1 MMIDHDARP
10 REGVTIPRFY
20 LTLALS
26 ILIHAAVLYKA
37 LPQLRH
43 MTLEEPEQGVNSGR
57 LAVRL
62 APPPSAPVS
71 RNEPSIE
78 PAPKVIARP
87 PLPKV
92 RPTVQSPPVLALNK
106 QPGAPAQPATTP
118 APPVEVAPPPRPP
131 AENDFAAAVEARR
144 RAREGATPQVFSPGM
159 IASAPAETEADR
171 ARRITS
177 ANLAP
182 KQQVFGYDPT
192 AGGGVFQIRRISLN
206 DAEVAFYGWNRE
218 IKRKT
223 LQMIDISKGNNND
236 IRIAVVRKM
245 IAIIREYESEDFRWE
260 SRGRTVTLSARARDN
275 NGLEEFMLREF
286 FPDQAVA
293 R

>member
-1 MMIDHDARP
+1 MMIDQFARP
-10 REGVTIPRFY
+10 RRGVTIPRFY

-26 ILIHAAVLYKA
+26 VLIHVLVLWKA

-43 MTLEEPEQGVNSGR
+43 TTFDEPEQGANSGR

-62 APPPSAPVS
+62 APPPAPPAPPA
-71 RNEPSIE
+71 EPPSE

-87 PLPKV
+87 PQPKV
-92 RPTVQSPPVLALNK
+92 RPALQAPKVIALNK
-106 QPGAPAQPATTP
+106 QPAAPSPSAP

-131 AENDFAAAVEARR
+131 SAGDLAAFVEARR
-144 RAREGATPQVFSPGM
+144 RARESSPSPGM
-159 IASAPAETEADR
+159 IASAPAETEAER
-171 ARRITS
+171 AKRIT
-177 ANLAP
+177 ATNLAP
-182 KQQVFGYDPT
+182 KQLVFGYDPA
-192 AGGGVFQIRRISLN
+192 AGGGVFQIRRISLY

-223 LQMIDISKGNNND
+223 MQLIEISKGNNAD

-245 IAIIREYESEDFRWE
+245 IAIIREYENDDFRWE
-260 SRGRTVTLSARARDN
+260 SRGRTVTLSARMRDN
-275 NGLEEFMLREF
+275 AGLEEFMLREF
-286 FPDQAVA
+286 FPDQTVA